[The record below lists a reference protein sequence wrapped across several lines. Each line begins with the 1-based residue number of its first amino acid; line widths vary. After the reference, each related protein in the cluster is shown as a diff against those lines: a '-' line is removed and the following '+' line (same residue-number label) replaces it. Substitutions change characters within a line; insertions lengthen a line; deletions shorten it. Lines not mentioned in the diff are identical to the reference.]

1 MYPLFTTGMIDSNQN
16 LLYGLIIG
24 ILFGVVLERTGFGS
38 SKHIA
43 PIFYFKNLKVSQT
56 IVSAIVTC
64 ATLIVI
70 ASYAGWLDY
79 TQVFIPET
87 YIWPYLLGGVLF
99 GGAMVMS
106 GWCPGTAVVGFASG
120 KIDAAVFMLGLLCGM
135 YFYFDIYDSISDFAN
150 SGYVG
155 RFTISDLI
163 GGDIYTS
170 SLLVTIF
177 LGAFL
182 AIFMNTMKSIR
193 DKKEKQ

>member
-1 MYPLFTTGMIDSNQN
+1 MYPLFTTGMIDNNQN

-24 ILFGVVLERTGFGS
+24 ILFGIVLERTGFGS

-64 ATLIVI
+64 STLIVI
-70 ASYAGWLDY
+70 ASYNGWLDY
-79 TQVFIPET
+79 NQVFIPDT
-87 YIWPYLLGGVLF
+87 YIWPYLVGGILF
-99 GGAMVMS
+99 GGSMVMS

-120 KIDAAVFMLGLLCGM
+120 KIDAAVFLLGLLCGM
-135 YFYFDIYDSISDFAN
+135 WFYFDIYDSIEAFAN
-150 SGYVG
+150 SGYLG
-155 RFTISDLI
+155 RFTIHDLI

-170 SLLVTIF
+170 SYIVTVL